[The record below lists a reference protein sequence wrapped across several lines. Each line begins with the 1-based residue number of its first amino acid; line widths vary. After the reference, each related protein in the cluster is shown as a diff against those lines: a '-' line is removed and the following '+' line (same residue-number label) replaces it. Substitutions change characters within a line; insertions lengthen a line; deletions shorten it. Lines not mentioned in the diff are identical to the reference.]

1 MAISN
6 RGIGVA
12 KLLFG
17 LAVIFFLAGIV
28 VTFQYLSTADERA
41 IQNLESVDVIVAVE
55 AIPKGTSLFDAE
67 ISKFI
72 ETQTFPAKAVPLNS
86 IQDINASNGD
96 LLSRAGIAP
105 GQILVNSLFADREVP
120 SIDLEI
126 PAGFV
131 AVTVQME
138 YATRVASFIKP
149 GVDVAVYST
158 KLDNKNEKAV
168 TTLLFKS
175 ARVLAVGT
183 ETKVTAQAVDKDISD
198 FITLSIRFDEASK
211 LINATKVSSLYLA
224 LLNESSLIGS
234 QNVQK

>member
-86 IQDINASNGD
+86 I
-96 LLSRAGIAP
+96 
-105 GQILVNSLFADREVP
+105 
-120 SIDLEI
+120 
-126 PAGFV
+126 
-131 AVTVQME
+131 
-138 YATRVASFIKP
+138 
-149 GVDVAVYST
+149 
-158 KLDNKNEKAV
+158 
-168 TTLLFKS
+168 
-175 ARVLAVGT
+175 
-183 ETKVTAQAVDKDISD
+183 
-198 FITLSIRFDEASK
+198 
-211 LINATKVSSLYLA
+211 
-224 LLNESSLIGS
+224 
-234 QNVQK
+234 